1 VTLADIHGKLEG
13 TNLTDRS
20 EDLLTS
26 NIFGCLRYVP
36 PKKVLLPFLET
47 SQSLS
52 GKDLPRLDSVCTVHC
67 SFWPSLHSIGHA
79 ACQPD
84 VVLGL
89 ETEDNLMHLVM
100 VEAKYLS
107 GPSSEE
113 NDKHL
118 PHHQL
123 GRELDQLSTLSPSI
137 LRWETTLEIATR
149 SLIYVT
155 MDFSIPK
162 DDIEKACTE
171 YSSKRGRNEKIYW
184 TSWRSLP
191 AILES
196 CLVSETV
203 KEFRTV
209 MEDMLYLLEKKWLIL
224 FSGVDPITKPFRL
237 PDFYQVGI
245 SSYDWPDIDVVSRL
259 KYSYRL
265 NSTIYEWPSINL
277 PLSFSYE
284 PRLGSY
290 MWPNSLPCPS
300 YEYRE
305 D

>member
-1 VTLADIHGKLEG
+1 VTLADIHRKLEG

-52 GKDLPRLDSVCTVHC
+52 GKHLPRLDSVCRVHC
-67 SFWPSLHSIGHA
+67 SFWPSLRSIGHA

-89 ETEDNLMHLVM
+89 ETEDNLIHLVM

-113 NDKHL
+113 NDENL

-123 GRELDQLSTLSPSI
+123 GRELDQLFTVSPSTLH
-137 LRWETTLEIATR
+137 WETTLEIATR

-162 DDIEKACTE
+162 DDIERACRE
-171 YSSKRGRNEKIYW
+171 YSSKRGRNAKIYW

-196 CLVSETV
+196 CLVSETIE
-203 KEFRTV
+203 EFRMV

-224 FSGVDPITKPFRL
+224 FSGVDPITKHFRL
-237 PDFYQVGI
+237 PDFYQVSV
-245 SSYDWPDIDVVSRL
+245 SSYDWPDMAVVSHL
-259 KYSYRL
+259 SYSYRL
-265 NSTIYEWPSINL
+265 SSTTYEWPSINL
-277 PLSFSYE
+277 PPSFYYE
-284 PRLGSY
+284 PRVDSHI
-290 MWPNSLPCPS
+290 
-300 YEYRE
+300 
-305 D
+305 